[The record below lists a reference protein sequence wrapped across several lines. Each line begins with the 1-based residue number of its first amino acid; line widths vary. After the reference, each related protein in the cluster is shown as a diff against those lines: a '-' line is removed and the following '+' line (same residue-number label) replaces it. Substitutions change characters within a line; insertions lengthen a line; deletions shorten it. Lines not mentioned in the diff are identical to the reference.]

1 MIGLGQYAAL
11 SLATLLGVVYHAFY
25 TREQFFPAMLYLSTS
40 KICLVVMGNM
50 AFVLLL
56 LIGHIVKAVF
66 LGKLREAEVERLHE
80 LSRHEIM
87 ETCLAMTIFREEFT
101 FSFVGMFSTLLF
113 VKIFHWLAQ
122 KRVEYIETTPAVS
135 RLSHIRITVF
145 MVLLLAMDCVLEFQA
160 VSYLLKT
167 RSASV
172 RILFA
177 FEYFILASAML
188 ANIVKYVLYMVD
200 TVMEGQWEHKA
211 TYIFYLELVKDLLHL
226 LVYLAFFSIIFM
238 TYGLPLHLI
247 RDLYETFDNSSLS
260 FCCFLLPSCR
270 SSRNANQDVRPA
282 TAPHPQ
288 PPRDLLQLPSTPL
301 ILTYGLPLHLI
312 RDLYETFRNFRMRVA
327 DFIRYRRIT
336 SNLNERFPDATPEEL
351 ERADSTCII
360 CREEMTSAKKLP
372 CGHLFHVHCLRS
384 WLERQQ
390 TCPTCRAPLLQPQ
403 AQPTAPP
410 AAAAAAAAARN
421 AAAAAAAAG
430 AAGGVAA
437 GAGGAGLG
445 FGVPGGAGVVPLA
458 PPAAAPGVAPG
469 AAAAAGAGAGA
480 AGGGVGGVIP
490 LGQFRI
496 PAGGGASG
504 ADESGDGTSGAG
516 ASGAGAGE
524 QAPQIPLTAA
534 QAQATGPAASNSTG
548 ADASVGLNNG
558 VSGNSGGSSGSGSG
572 GSAASPSAAGVEPS
586 QGSREGG
593 QGQTEAVRLNRLL
606 AASSLLALFFTTT
619 TAQTFL
625 TSFLH
630 GSGILASLVLSDSS
644 ESCPGILVQLTV
656 GGNVENIP
664 LSLMVER
671 PRSPA
676 AVTGG
681 VQVKSTK
688 KAEQLFRFRTEW
700 ESTAPTVYSVNSCQ
714 PGTNIDLPSLAR
726 QKAYLW
732 PAEMEWWIVAEGR
745 MAAAHRDPVGDASLP
760 PRFPAPKYGAEFA
773 SDGVVY
779 GGAYVS
785 ELRFSS
791 RVELSY
797 TITLV
802 GPSTNPVAL
811 ELQFLQSILKDRI
824 LDCYTRERFL
834 DWFLGV

>member
-56 LIGHIVKAVF
+56 LLGHIVKAVF

-101 FSFVGMFSTLLF
+101 FSFGGMFSTLLF

-247 RDLYETFDNSSLS
+247 RDLYETF
-260 FCCFLLPSCR
+260 
-270 SSRNANQDVRPA
+270 
-282 TAPHPQ
+282 
-288 PPRDLLQLPSTPL
+288 
-301 ILTYGLPLHLI
+301 
-312 RDLYETFRNFRMRVA
+312 RNFRMRVA

-351 ERADSTCII
+351 ERCVSWLGASKVFIRYPRISSKFQPQHERFPDATPEELERWHAIPIPASPSHPSPTLPAFFLAHLSPFTSPRADSTCII

-430 AAGGVAA
+430 AAGGVAG

-469 AAAAAGAGAGA
+469 AGAGAGAGA
-480 AGGGVGGVIP
+480 AAGGVGGVIP

-496 PAGGGASG
+496 A
-504 ADESGDGTSGAG
+504 
-516 ASGAGAGE
+516 AGE
-524 QAPQIPLTAA
+524 QAPQIPLTAV

-548 ADASVGLNNG
+548 ADASVGLDDG

-572 GSAASPSAAGVEPS
+572 GSVAAPSAAGVEPS
-586 QGSREGG
+586 QGSGEGG
-593 QGQTEAVRLNRLL
+593 QGQTEA
-606 AASSLLALFFTTT
+606 
-619 TAQTFL
+619 
-625 TSFLH
+625 
-630 GSGILASLVLSDSS
+630 G
-644 ESCPGILVQLTV
+644 
-656 GGNVENIP
+656 
-664 LSLMVER
+664 
-671 PRSPA
+671 
-676 AVTGG
+676 
-681 VQVKSTK
+681 
-688 KAEQLFRFRTEW
+688 
-700 ESTAPTVYSVNSCQ
+700 
-714 PGTNIDLPSLAR
+714 
-726 QKAYLW
+726 
-732 PAEMEWWIVAEGR
+732 EG
-745 MAAAHRDPVGDASLP
+745 
-760 PRFPAPKYGAEFA
+760 
-773 SDGVVY
+773 
-779 GGAYVS
+779 
-785 ELRFSS
+785 
-791 RVELSY
+791 
-797 TITLV
+797 
-802 GPSTNPVAL
+802 
-811 ELQFLQSILKDRI
+811 QS
-824 LDCYTRERFL
+824 
-834 DWFLGV
+834 

>member
-247 RDLYETFDNSSLS
+247 RDLYETF
-260 FCCFLLPSCR
+260 
-270 SSRNANQDVRPA
+270 
-282 TAPHPQ
+282 
-288 PPRDLLQLPSTPL
+288 
-301 ILTYGLPLHLI
+301 
-312 RDLYETFRNFRMRVA
+312 RNFRMRVA

-445 FGVPGGAGVVPLA
+445 FGVPGGAGVGPLA

-593 QGQTEAVRLNRLL
+593 QGQTEA
-606 AASSLLALFFTTT
+606 
-619 TAQTFL
+619 
-625 TSFLH
+625 
-630 GSGILASLVLSDSS
+630 G
-644 ESCPGILVQLTV
+644 
-656 GGNVENIP
+656 
-664 LSLMVER
+664 
-671 PRSPA
+671 
-676 AVTGG
+676 
-681 VQVKSTK
+681 
-688 KAEQLFRFRTEW
+688 
-700 ESTAPTVYSVNSCQ
+700 
-714 PGTNIDLPSLAR
+714 
-726 QKAYLW
+726 
-732 PAEMEWWIVAEGR
+732 EG
-745 MAAAHRDPVGDASLP
+745 
-760 PRFPAPKYGAEFA
+760 
-773 SDGVVY
+773 
-779 GGAYVS
+779 
-785 ELRFSS
+785 
-791 RVELSY
+791 
-797 TITLV
+797 
-802 GPSTNPVAL
+802 
-811 ELQFLQSILKDRI
+811 QS
-824 LDCYTRERFL
+824 
-834 DWFLGV
+834 